1 MSEYPIEIIR
11 REDDA
16 VVKATLH
23 DSMKPEDLLLV
34 EEAWNPVRLGV
45 HKKLLREKVDEVEW
59 PESLHWDWSKKA
71 RQLQL
76 LQATGFGI
84 MCDGSWEGAMLTL
97 TVTHNARLVKDKG
110 MPLVY
115 IDYIET
121 APWNWPVQSLG
132 LTGRYKGIGTIL
144 FRAAVQQSL
153 NEEFSGRVGLHA
165 LPQAIAFYQD
175 VCGMTDLGHDPK
187 KENLL
192 YFELSREQ
200 ARKFLDVGGAT

>member
-1 MSEYPIEIIR
+1 MSEYPIAIIR
-11 REDDA
+11 REDDV

-23 DSMKPEDLLLV
+23 DSVKPEDLLLV
-34 EEAWNPVRLGV
+34 EEAWNPMRFGL
-45 HKKLLREKVDEVEW
+45 HKKLLVENVDRADW

-71 RQLQL
+71 HQLQF

-84 MCDGSWEGAMLTL
+84 TCEGAWEGAMLTL
-97 TVTHNARLVKDKG
+97 TVAHTARLTKDKG
-110 MPLVY
+110 KPLVY
-115 IDYIET
+115 IDYIEI
-121 APWNWPVQSLG
+121 APWNWSVSPLG
-132 LTGRYKGIGTIL
+132 LTGRHKGIGTIL

-165 LPQAIAFYQD
+165 LPQAITFYQD